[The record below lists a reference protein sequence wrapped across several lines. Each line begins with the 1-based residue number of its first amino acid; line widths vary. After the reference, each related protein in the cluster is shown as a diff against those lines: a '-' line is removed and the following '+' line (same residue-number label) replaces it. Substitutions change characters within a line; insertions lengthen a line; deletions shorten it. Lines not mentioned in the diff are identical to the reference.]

1 MDIRDEQY
9 LCNRVSTIDS
19 AVGGLQVKV
28 KEQQE
33 LIEKLTK
40 RIDKLEGKF
49 AFWFCHGELSEQELE
64 QIALKQE
71 WDEEQ
76 ETKEGGDDDPE

>member
-1 MDIRDEQY
+1 MNLRDEQA
-9 LCNRVSTIDS
+9 LCSRVRVIDA
-19 AVGGLQVKV
+19 AVGGLQSLVDA
-28 KEQQE
+28 QQE

-40 RIDKLEGKF
+40 RIDKLEGSVH
-49 AFWFCHGELSEQELE
+49 FWFCHSELSKEELE

-76 ETKEGGDDDPE
+76 ETKEGGDD

>member
-1 MDIRDEQY
+1 MNLRDEQA
-9 LCNRVSTIDS
+9 LCSRVRVIDA
-19 AVGGLQVKV
+19 AVGGLQSLVDA
-28 KEQQE
+28 QQE

-40 RIDKLEGKF
+40 RIDKLEGSVH
-49 AFWFCHGELSEQELE
+49 FWFCHSELSKEELE

-76 ETKEGGDDDPE
+76 EAKEGGDE